1 MRRAGE
7 VRPALRIFSLA
18 ASLLILFA
26 GSIPVRA
33 GHELPYY
40 PSFYPHEIQ
49 LTVSDAGGAAEALRT
64 GLTHAT
70 PGTDPFGGALPPQ
83 MAAAASWGG
92 YVVLTFSREA
102 IHSIAP
108 AQRCVLAR
116 DVARRLDRTVGGFVV
131 YPYPVTP
138 YHGDY
143 LYHYDRAVDAQ
154 RAVAADATT
163 AWPTAL
169 TIDASGTAARLMPG
183 APVVVEGGGQAVLE
197 EVRLDSLVPETALP
211 LAGRPAPPW
220 SREGWFHAYRLMA
233 GAVSDPQVRT
243 QAAGLYHRLTAGAT
257 ATVEERVNL
266 ERQLVSLLRSTC
278 ERVVLGYTVRREP
291 FTTDFSNGIDNVG
304 YDGQTGLNSAIF
316 FRTVRLKDFP
326 WNGVLRMRI
335 SAAATAAWNPLAGF
349 ADAFGRMLWE
359 AVGDP
364 ALLPAPYR
372 SGWMANRVTW
382 TMDVVDRVPAGALM
396 PGSDGRWRPVSPRAQ
411 AAVKITYTL
420 RPSDFHDGTTMT
432 AADAIYPYISAFAT
446 ADRAVAAATA
456 PMRAALAGLRVAGI
470 TKITKQLWGVDLAW
484 QAPVIEVYLRH
495 FPRDAEQAAALAPAW
510 SAVPWTVLTLMEE
523 AARRGLA
530 ALSEAEAASRGL
542 PWLDV
547 VRDRGMNERLLGLVD
562 AFAAQ
567 DYRPAGLEAF
577 VTPAEAGARWRA
589 LRAFYLARGHWL
601 VTNGPYQLT
610 SWTDHGAILTV
621 FRDLSYPLTLGTYD
635 RYAIPHHGYVTTV
648 TNRPGQLE
656 VGADLERVVRFS
668 RSFEIVREPLG
679 KPPSPEQAF
688 TAVHDGKPQCHYV
701 VVRADGQIIA
711 SGRIEYAAGNAFTL
725 QIPERLARSS
735 VILTIV
741 VAENETVPA
750 VTMVALPRR

>member
-18 ASLLILFA
+18 ASLLIPLA

-70 PGTDPFGGALPPQ
+70 PGTDPFGGALPRQ
-83 MAAAASWGG
+83 IAAAASWGG

-102 IHSIAP
+102 IRSIAP
-108 AQRCVLAR
+108 PQRCALAR
-116 DVARRLDRTVGGFVV
+116 DVAGRLDRTVTGFIV

-143 LYHYDRAVDAQ
+143 LYHYDLAQDAQ
-154 RAVAADATT
+154 RAVAAEATT
-163 AWPTAL
+163 AWPAAFTV
-169 TIDASGTAARLMPG
+169 DASGAAARLMPG

-197 EVRLDSLVPETALP
+197 EVSLESLVPEIDLP

-233 GAVSDPQVRT
+233 GAVADARVRT
-243 QAAGLYHRLTAGAT
+243 QAAELYHRLTAGAI

-266 ERQLVSLLRSTC
+266 ERRLVSLLRSTC

-316 FRTVRLKDFP
+316 LRTVRLKDFP
-326 WNGVLRMRI
+326 WNGVLRLGI
-335 SAAATAAWNPLAGF
+335 SAAPTAAWNPLAGF
-349 ADAFGRMLWE
+349 TDAFGRMLWD

-382 TMDVVDRVPAGALM
+382 TIEAVDRVSAGALI
-396 PGSDGRWRPVSPRAQ
+396 PASDGRWRAVSPGAR

-432 AADAIYPYISAFAT
+432 AADAIYPYISAFA
-446 ADRAVAAATA
+446 AVDRAFAAATA

-470 TKITKQLWGVDLAW
+470 TKITKHLWGVDLAW

-567 DYRPAGLEAF
+567 DYRPSGLEAF

-589 LRAFYLARGHWL
+589 LRAFYLAHGHWL
-601 VTNGPYQLT
+601 VTNGPYQLA
-610 SWTDHGAILTV
+610 SWTDRGATLTV
-621 FRDLSYPLTLGTYD
+621 FRDLTYPLTLGTYD
-635 RYAIPHHGYVTTV
+635 RYAIPHHGYVTAV

-679 KPPSPEQAF
+679 KPPSPEQAL

-701 VVRADGQIIA
+701 LVRADGQIIA
-711 SGRIEYAAGNAFTL
+711 AGRIEYAAGNAFTL

-735 VILTIV
+735 VILAIV

-750 VTMVALPRR
+750 VTMVPLPQH